1 MSEASFLALC
11 RVHTTCPIQTLP
23 CLTHLWFL
31 IEQRLASVLKYAE
44 RYSRRLSTCNCPPH
58 IHSVHQEL
66 ATNSKGN
73 LWELISAQQ
82 INIKTCCLQFTVELR
97 TTMSN
102 WTDRHCFTAGIF
114 RVVVVQLLSH
124 VWLFVTPWTTGF
136 PVLHHL
142 LELAQPHVHWLE
154 IPSNHVSLCCPFP
167 LLPSIF
173 PSVKVFS
180 NEFAVCIRWPNYWSF
195 SFSLSNEYSG

>member
-1 MSEASFLALC
+1 MTKRKRHNEDDQVVGVRCLSLQIESVSQKTYKMSEASLLALC
-11 RVHTTCPIQTLP
+11 GVHTTCPIQTLP

-58 IHSVHQEL
+58 MHSVHQEL

-73 LWELISAQQ
+73 LWELISTQQ

-102 WTDRHCFTAGIF
+102 WTDRHCFTAGTF

-124 VWLFVTPWTTGF
+124 V
-136 PVLHHL
+136 
-142 LELAQPHVHWLE
+142 
-154 IPSNHVSLCCPFP
+154 
-167 LLPSIF
+167 
-173 PSVKVFS
+173 
-180 NEFAVCIRWPNYWSF
+180 
-195 SFSLSNEYSG
+195 

>member
-114 RVVVVQLLSH
+114 
-124 VWLFVTPWTTGF
+124 TWTDVRQEHF
-136 PVLHHL
+136 
-142 LELAQPHVHWLE
+142 QC
-154 IPSNHVSLCCPFP
+154 VSL
-167 LLPSIF
+167 LAN
-173 PSVKVFS
+173 VFQACLS
-180 NEFAVCIRWPNYWSF
+180 KFREERHATSSF
-195 SFSLSNEYSG
+195 LINP